1 MKKLNDKQIVL
12 LDDVFSELDSN
23 RQMKLL
29 SILQEN
35 CQIFITT
42 TEVDHI
48 NQTILNNSNLIEFRK
63 EIV

>member
-1 MKKLNDKQIVL
+1 MKKQNDKQIVL

-23 RQMKLL
+23 RQVKLL
-29 SILQEN
+29 DILQEN
-35 CQIFITT
+35 SQIFITT

-63 EIV
+63 ETV